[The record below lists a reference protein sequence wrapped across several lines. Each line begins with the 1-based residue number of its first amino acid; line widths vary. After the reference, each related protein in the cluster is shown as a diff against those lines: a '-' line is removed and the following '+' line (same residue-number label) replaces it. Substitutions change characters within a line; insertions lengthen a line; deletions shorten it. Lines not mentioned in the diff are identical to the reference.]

1 MMARII
7 SWSEVMQKQHIVGI
21 ILKNGLINKKVS
33 HAYLFNGEAGT
44 LKKETALLFIKTLFC
59 IENSERIPC
68 NDCRNCNRINNN
80 IHPDV
85 VIISSEEGGSIKK
98 GQIQQ
103 LHKEISYRSTEL
115 SRKIYLIDRVEML
128 TTSAANSLLKF
139 LEEPD
144 GNTTAILVTENIQ
157 KVLGTI
163 QSRCQILNFLESPM
177 GEYEEELSTANLS
190 QDIVKLLTRM
200 TNNIDKA
207 MSLAKEQWFIDLHLQ
222 VVCLMKNLMEPAVYI
237 EIIKL
242 LKLIDLKE
250 KEPILF
256 KFINIWFK
264 DVLYALTKKKDF
276 ISFQSQINI
285 LEIHAEK
292 LGVKGITDA
301 IELLEKGY
309 TRRQTNVSL
318 NLVLQEVF
326 IKLQKNVYM
335 VAL

>member
-1 MMARII
+1 MMTGII
-7 SWSEVMQKQHIVGI
+7 SWNEVMQKQHIVGT
-21 ILKNGLINKKVS
+21 ILQNGLINKKVS

-59 IENSERIPC
+59 LENSQQMPC
-68 NDCRNCNRINNN
+68 DKCGNCNRINNN

-85 VIISSEEGGSIKK
+85 VIISPEEGGSIKK
-98 GQIQQ
+98 EQIQQ
-103 LHKEISYRSTEL
+103 LHKEISYTSTEL
-115 SRKIYLIDRVEML
+115 SKKIYLIDRVEML

-157 KVLGTI
+157 KVLSTI
-163 QSRCQILNFLESPM
+163 QSRCQILNFLVSPM
-177 GEYEEELSTANLS
+177 KEYEEELAAVNLS
-190 QDIVKLLTRM
+190 KDIVKLLTRM
-200 TNNIDKA
+200 TNNIEKA
-207 MSLAKEQWFIDLHLQ
+207 ESLANEQWFIDLYLQ
-222 VVCLMKNLMEPAVYI
+222 IVSLMKNLMEPAVFI

-242 LKLIDLKE
+242 LKLIDTKE

-264 DVLYALTKKKDF
+264 DVLYALTNKKDF

-285 LEIHAEK
+285 LELHAEK
-292 LGVKGITDA
+292 LGVKGIADA
-301 IELLEKGY
+301 IELLEKCY
-309 TRRQTNVSL
+309 TRRQANVSL
-318 NLVLQEVF
+318 NLVLQEMF
-326 IKLQKNVYM
+326 IKLQKNVYI